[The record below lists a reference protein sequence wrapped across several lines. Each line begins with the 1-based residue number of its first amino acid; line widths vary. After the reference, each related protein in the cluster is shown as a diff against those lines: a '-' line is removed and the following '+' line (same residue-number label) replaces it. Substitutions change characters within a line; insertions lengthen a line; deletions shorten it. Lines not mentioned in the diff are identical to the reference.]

1 MSINNVRAVGDD
13 RPWKD
18 EVERDLKKI
27 WDAIKYGKLSITLSS
42 SSSVSG
48 AGGGADLSGI
58 SASLPATYDDVNYI
72 VGVDQDAFEH
82 ISNLDYAQFDTT
94 YATGSNAVG
103 QMAWS
108 VEHETLEF
116 KANSAVTLQLG
127 QEHVIRVKNAS
138 GSTAIPQGVFVM
150 FAGATGDTVAVS
162 PATNDGTV
170 PASYFVGLTTQ
181 EIAAD
186 GFGFVTTQGFV
197 NGLDTSALSLGDLLY
212 ISATGGLWTTTMPS
226 APAVKTPLA
235 AVTRVHAETGRVLV
249 RMSFDPMLGSI
260 PDVSVGGAAGGD
272 LLMYNSGTDL
282 WENEP
287 QSALVI
293 AESQVTNL
301 VSDLAAKAPTASPT
315 FTGTVTTPLTTAG
328 YVTTTSGG
336 ILGSVATIP
345 NAGLTNS
352 SVTVNGSSV
361 SLGGSV
367 TVTAEPT
374 GAAGGKLSGTYPNP
388 GLNASID
395 DLNDVTI
402 TTPSSGQALTY
413 NGSAW
418 VNTTPA
424 SGGTVTSV
432 AAGTGLSASPSPITT
447 TGTISL
453 ADTAVTAASY
463 GSATQVGAFT
473 VDAQGRLTAASNTS
487 IQIAESQVTNLVTDL
502 AGKAGLTTANGFTG
516 VNTFTKQGTA
526 NSPSIRTESASWATS
541 PKVGLVTNSGSN
553 TGSSTNNIA
562 LESRADSTAARYH
575 FSFSNAN
582 GVVGSINT
590 SGTAT
595 AYTTSSDYR
604 LKENVTPMVGA
615 AERVMQLKPSR
626 FTFINDSAKFVDGF
640 IAHELGEVIPEAV
653 FGEKDAINE
662 DGTPNY
668 QGIDQSKVVPLLT
681 AALQDAL
688 KKIAELTDRIE
699 ALEN

>member
-1 MSINNVRAVGDD
+1 MSINHVRAVGDD

-18 EVERDLKKI
+18 EVERDLQKL
-27 WDAIKYGKLSITLSS
+27 WDAIKYGKLSIKLSS
-42 SSSVSG
+42 TTGTTGGGSG
-48 AGGGADLSGI
+48 ADAI
-58 SASLPATYDDVNYI
+58 TATLPATYDSSNLI
-72 VGVDQDAFEH
+72 VGVDQDSFDR
-82 ISNLDYAQFDTT
+82 IGSLNYAQFDITPTGVPVGEGVLSWNTVDKTLDLQSDGIT
-94 YATGSNAVG
+94 Y
-103 QMAWS
+103 
-108 VEHETLEF
+108 
-116 KANSAVTLQLG
+116 QLG
-127 QEHVIRVKNAS
+127 QELAQNVKRFDSSGLADGKVVYVTGSDGANILVDYAIATSDITSATTFGVMTASAS
-138 GSTAIPQGVFVM
+138 G
-150 FAGATGDTVAVS
+150 GAKA
-162 PATNDGTV
+162 PATT
-170 PASYFVGLTTQ
+170 FGLVRN
-181 EIAAD
+181 I
-186 GFGFVTTQGFV
+186 
-197 NGLDTSALSLGDLLY
+197 DTSALTEGETVWLSG
-212 ISATGGLWTTTMPS
+212 SVAGGMTTTKPV
-226 APAVKTPLA
+226 APVHGVQIGFCIRSHAVEGAVFVAVQNGYELNELHDVAITSVA
-235 AVTRVHAETGRVLV
+235 ADNILV
-249 RMSFDPMLGSI
+249 RN
-260 PDVSVGGAAGGD
+260 AG
-272 LLMYNSGTDL
+272 NTL
-282 WENEP
+282 WENKP
-287 QSALVI
+287 QSVLTI

-336 ILGSVATIP
+336 VLGSVATIP

-374 GAAGGKLSGTYPNP
+374 GTAGGKLSGTYPNP

-424 SGGTVTSV
+424 AGGTVTSV

-447 TGTISL
+447 SGTISL

-575 FSFSNAN
+575 FSFSNGN

-668 QGIDQSKVVPLLT
+668 QGVDQSKVVPLLT